1 MHAGDNKTEATQGMV
16 GRRWQEFAI
25 QDQTN
30 IKVVLRDYLHDHFD
44 VEYDYVNHDRPG
56 KYALKNLAHRIV
68 HRHACATLS
77 VVPADFPSCTRR
89 FFLLIRVFYVLH
101 EYHQC

>member
-56 KYALKNLAHRIV
+56 KYALKKLAHRIIHRRVQLCASALYQPTFQVV
-68 HRHACATLS
+68 HTDL
-77 VVPADFPSCTRR
+77 
-89 FFLLIRVFYVLH
+89 FF
-101 EYHQC
+101 